1 MATTKVSKR
10 IRTLYL
16 SERERDVARL
26 VAAGLSN
33 EAIADRLRVSPRT
46 VQTHVANAR
55 KKSGC
60 ANRTELGVLAVREGL
75 ISPHGDTEASAAAQT
90 SDRFAEGP

>member
-1 MATTKVSKR
+1 VTATNAPRPV
-10 IRTLYL
+10 RTLYL

-26 VAAGLSN
+26 FASGLSN
-33 EAIADRLRVSPRT
+33 EAIADRLGVSLRP

-55 KKSGC
+55 EKSDC

-75 ISPHGDTEASAAAQT
+75 VST
-90 SDRFAEGP
+90 SEGTKG